1 MSISDILTSDILTR
15 VTAVS
20 LTDMLL
26 TVLLSFCTGMFIFYI
41 YQKTFRGVLYS
52 LSFGLS
58 LVALCMIS
66 AMLILAVS
74 SNVVLSLG
82 MVGALSIVRFRT
94 AIKEPLDIVFLF
106 WAISAGIILSA
117 GLIPLAVFG
126 SLAIGLMI
134 LRIAHGKTRSDPYL
148 VIAHLAAA
156 DSEGSEHPSI
166 RLTLKRS
173 LNLSKPS
180 AVRQKASRPGL
191 NGRWTAYPSTM
202 RTTSRRWRTFSAGM
216 TISMTSC
223 LRLRPSRTR

>member
-26 TVLLSFCTGMFIFYI
+26 TILLSFCTGMFIFFI

-106 WAISAGIILSA
+106 WSIAAGIILSA
-117 GLIPLAVFG
+117 GMIPLAVFG

-148 VIAHLAAA
+148 IIAHLSSDEYEEAAMEIIRSQTSRQRVKGKTIAA
-156 DSEGSEHPSI
+156 DGTMELTVEVQARDGRSAFI
-166 RLTLKRS
+166 RQ
-173 LNLSKPS
+173 LSAADGVS
-180 AVRQKASRPGL
+180 DVVMVAY
-191 NGRWTAYPSTM
+191 NGDYM
-202 RTTSRRWRTFSAGM
+202 Q
-216 TISMTSC
+216 
-223 LRLRPSRTR
+223 

>member
-58 LVALCMIS
+58 LVSLCMIS

-106 WAISAGIILSA
+106 WSIAAGIVLSA
-117 GLIPLAVFG
+117 GMIPLAVFG
-126 SLAIGLMI
+126 SLAIGLVI
-134 LRIAHGKTRSDPYL
+134 LRISHGKNSSDPYL
-148 VIAHLAAA
+148 IIAHLASAEHEEAVMEIIRGQTSRQHIKGKTISA
-156 DSEGSEHPSI
+156 DGSMELTVEVQVKDDRSAFVRQLSASEGVSDVVMV
-166 RLTLKRS
+166 
-173 LNLSKPS
+173 
-180 AVRQKASRPGL
+180 AY
-191 NGRWTAYPSTM
+191 NGDYM
-202 RTTSRRWRTFSAGM
+202 Q
-216 TISMTSC
+216 
-223 LRLRPSRTR
+223 

>member
-26 TVLLSFCTGMFIFYI
+26 TILLSFCTGMFIFFI

-106 WAISAGIILSA
+106 WSIAAGIILSA
-117 GLIPLAVFG
+117 GMIPLAVFG

-148 VIAHLAAA
+148 IIAHLSSDEYEEAAMEIIRSQTSRQRVKGKTIAA
-156 DSEGSEHPSI
+156 DGTMELTVEVQARDDRSAFI
-166 RLTLKRS
+166 RQ
-173 LNLSKPS
+173 LSAADGVS
-180 AVRQKASRPGL
+180 DVVMVAY
-191 NGRWTAYPSTM
+191 NGDYM
-202 RTTSRRWRTFSAGM
+202 Q
-216 TISMTSC
+216 
-223 LRLRPSRTR
+223 

>member
-1 MSISDILTSDILTR
+1 MSITDILTSDILTR

-94 AIKEPLDIVFLF
+94 AIKDPMDTVFMFWSIV
-106 WAISAGIILSA
+106 AGIITGAGYVTVAVLATLLLGVLFLVINLLTGRMSA
-117 GLIPLAVFG
+117 
-126 SLAIGLMI
+126 S
-134 LRIAHGKTRSDPYL
+134 SYL
-148 VIAHLAAA
+148 VVLRYTEAG
-156 DSEGSEHPSI
+156 EGAVKG
-166 RLTLKRS
+166 RLNNLGKYKLKSRS
-173 LNLSKPS
+173 LNRDETEMVIEAKLSKKDMDALAALLKNEGVS
-180 AVRQKASRPGL
+180 DVNIISY
-191 NGRWTAYPSTM
+191 NGST
-202 RTTSRRWRTFSAGM
+202 
-216 TISMTSC
+216 
-223 LRLRPSRTR
+223 LL